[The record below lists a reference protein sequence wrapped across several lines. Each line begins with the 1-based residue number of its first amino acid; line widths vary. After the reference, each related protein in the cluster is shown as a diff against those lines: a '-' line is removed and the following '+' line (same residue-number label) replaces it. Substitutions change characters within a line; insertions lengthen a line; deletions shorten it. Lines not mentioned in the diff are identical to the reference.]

1 MHPLGRPSENGV
13 IITPSNAPSHTP
25 ARGVSQRHALTEHT
39 KRPETSHHAGRRR
52 PSRNPQAFARPGGS
66 YSLPV
71 PDDAYKAV
79 RSPTSRTAWANA
91 VLSVVMTPAGEAHR
105 RRISISL
112 RTFMKCV
119 EAEASMA
126 SARDGRGIT
135 TSHDTLARMIGMS
148 KITAR
153 RARALLEALDCL
165 ITVQTGRYLLHLERL
180 EATAHH
186 GGKQLRAASVRALNM
201 PKNLEA
207 VPNEHLATA
216 SRFNPTTYLFKS
228 SPRRGKPHSEPA
240 PRAQQRQKR
249 AKFVPGA
256 DQPRSLPLQRLA
268 ARLVSSIPWLPND
281 LSTLRVQRIVHRSGF
296 DANRF
301 SYGDLIA
308 IWQAIDESMG
318 QTPKNAGDVNDPEAY
333 LVVRMKL
340 AALHARWYGPRS

>member
-1 MHPLGRPSENGV
+1 
-13 IITPSNAPSHTP
+13 
-25 ARGVSQRHALTEHT
+25 
-39 KRPETSHHAGRRR
+39 
-52 PSRNPQAFARPGGS
+52 
-66 YSLPV
+66 
-71 PDDAYKAV
+71 
-79 RSPTSRTAWANA
+79 
-91 VLSVVMTPAGEAHR
+91 MTPAGDAHR

-126 SARDGRGIT
+126 SSRDGRGIT

-153 RARALLEALDCL
+153 RARALMEALDCL
-165 ITVQTGRYLLHLERL
+165 TTVQTGRYLLHLERL
-180 EATAHH
+180 QATAHH

-201 PKNLEA
+201 PKIFES

-216 SRFNPTTYLFKS
+216 SRFNPSTHLVKS
-228 SPRRGKPHSEPA
+228 NPRSGKPHSEPA

-268 ARLVSSIPWLPND
+268 ARLVSSIPWLPDD

-296 DANRF
+296 DADRF
-301 SYGDLIA
+301 FYGDLIA
-308 IWQAIDESMG
+308 MWQAIDESMG
-318 QTPKNAGDVNDPEAY
+318 QTPKNAGDVKDPEAY

-340 AALHARWYGPRS
+340 AALHARWYGLRS

>member
-1 MHPLGRPSENGV
+1 MSQHH
-13 IITPSNAPSHTP
+13 AP
-25 ARGVSQRHALTEHT
+25 TEHT
-39 KRPETSHHAGRRR
+39 NRPETSHRAGRRR
-52 PSRNPQAFARPGGS
+52 PSRRPQAFARPGGS

-71 PDDAYKAV
+71 PDDAYRAV

-91 VLSVVMTPAGEAHR
+91 VLSVVMTPAGDAHR

-153 RARALLEALDCL
+153 RARNLLEALDCL
-165 ITVQTGRYLLHLERL
+165 TTVQTGRYLLHLERL

-201 PKNLEA
+201 PKSLES

-216 SRFNPTTYLFKS
+216 SRFNPSTHLLKLN
-228 SPRRGKPHSEPA
+228 PKRGKPHSEPA
-240 PRAQQRQKR
+240 SRAQQRQR
-249 AKFVPGA
+249 QAKFVPGA
-256 DQPRSLPLQRLA
+256 DQPRPLPLQRLA
-268 ARLVSSIPWLPND
+268 ARLVSSIPWLPEE
-281 LSTLRVQRIVHRSGF
+281 LSTLRVQRIVYRSGF
-296 DANRF
+296 DSDRF
-301 SYGDLIA
+301 SYSDLIF
-308 IWQAIDESMG
+308 IWQAIDEAMG
-318 QTPKNAGDVNDPEAY
+318 QTPKNAGEVNDPEAY
-333 LVVRMKL
+333 LVTRMKQ
-340 AALHARWYGPRS
+340 AALHARWHGLRA